1 MAVNLTPNAIA
12 AINGGDVN
20 SKPLVQVLD
29 IKLIGTGT
37 VLRAPLRR
45 RFILARHARHS
56 AQQLCHLRSSPQR
69 LHHPSNNFRYFLF
82 LS

>member
-1 MAVNLTPNAIA
+1 MRCGDKRWGRELEA
-12 AINGGDVN
+12 ASAGPGYQADRCWCTA
-20 SKPLVQVLD
+20 K
-29 IKLIGTGT
+29 GT
-37 VLRAPLRR
+37 VPRAPLRR